1 MRVVLQVQDEI
12 RRALAGA
19 IAAAAAAGELSGDVP
34 EFVLEVPRQKEH
46 GDFATNAALLMA
58 KTERKPPRQVAEAIV
73 RHLGTEGG
81 AISGADVAGPG
92 FINFRLRPGWL
103 HQALVAIQQEG
114 EGFARS
120 DHGQGKRILLEYVS
134 ANPTGPLVIV
144 NARAATIGSTLARLL
159 NTAGYVCHTE
169 FYVNDGGNQVRIL
182 AATLDFRCREILNDD
197 SVVQPPEIYPGEYNV
212 EAARVWLEL
221 HGITTV
227 EAYNAYKAAAPATA
241 SAPPGEAGFMDALAR
256 WGTEY
261 FRSGQQGVL
270 DRFGVSFDQWFS
282 ERTLRDEQWPE
293 KVVQHLRDLGQV
305 YEAEGA
311 SWLKTSE
318 FGDDKDR
325 VIVKSDGGFT
335 YVVPDIAYHWNKFRR
350 GYSTLID
357 ILGQDHHGYVPRLRA
372 SLRCLGY
379 PGEAVEVLLIQ
390 MVRVIRGG
398 QLVRMSKRK
407 GDFVLMADLLDE
419 VSVDAA
425 RFFFLMRSCDTQ
437 MDFDLDL
444 ANLKS
449 NENPVFYV
457 QYAHA
462 RIASLLREADK
473 RGHSVPDAGQVDLT
487 VLTDESELALTRKL
501 ADLPEEVIGAADAR
515 EAQRLTRYVHEV
527 ATAFH
532 SFYTRCRVITDDAG
546 LTAARLVLTDATR
559 SVLRS
564 ALSLMGVSA
573 PDSM

>member
-1 MRVVLQVQDEI
+1 MRVVQQVQDEI
-12 RRALAGA
+12 RRAVAGA
-19 IAAAAAAGELSGDVP
+19 IAAAAAVGELSGVVP
-34 EFVLEVPRQKEH
+34 EFVLESPRQKEH
-46 GDFATNAALLMA
+46 GDFAINAAMLMA
-58 KTERKPPRQVAEAIV
+58 KSERKPPRQVAEAIV
-73 RHLGTEGG
+73 RHLPTAGTGIIG
-81 AISGADVAGPG
+81 AEVAGPG
-92 FINFRLRPGWL
+92 FINVRLRPGWL
-103 HQALVAIQQEG
+103 HKALIAIQEEG

-120 DHGQGKRILLEYVS
+120 DHGRGKRILLEYVS

-144 NARAATIGSTLARLL
+144 NARAASFGSTLANLL
-159 NTAGYVCHTE
+159 NTAGYVCDTE

-182 AATLDFRCREILNDD
+182 ADTMDFRIRELLGDTELT
-197 SVVQPPEIYPGEYNV
+197 QPAEIYPGDYV
-212 EAARVWLEL
+212 PEAARAWLKAK
-221 HGITTV
+221 GIASL
-227 EAYNAYKAAAPATA
+227 EAYNAAKASAPATP
-241 SAPPGEAGFMDALAR
+241 SAPAGEAGHMDAMGR
-256 WGTEY
+256 WGSEY
-261 FRSGQQGVL
+261 FRSGQEAIL
-270 DRFGVSFDQWFS
+270 ERFGVSFKRWFS
-282 ERTLRDEQWPE
+282 ERSLRDDQLPQ
-293 KVVQHLRDLGQV
+293 KVVEHLRGLGRV

-325 VIVKSDGGFT
+325 VIIKSDGGFT
-335 YVVPDIAYHWNKFRR
+335 YVVPDIAYHWNKYER
-350 GYSTLID
+350 GYEVLID

-379 PGEAVEVLLIQ
+379 PAEALEVLLIQ

-398 QLVRMSKRK
+398 ELVRMSKRK
-407 GDFVLMADLLDE
+407 GNFVLMDELLDE

-462 RIASLLREADK
+462 RIASLLREAEK
-473 RGHSVPDAGQVDLT
+473 RGHRVSEARQVDLT
-487 VLTDESELALTRKL
+487 VLTDESELDLIRKL

-527 ATAFH
+527 ATLFH

-546 LTAARLVLTDATR
+546 LTAARLVLSDATR

-564 ALSLMGVSA
+564 ALGLMGVSA